1 MSLPNRP
8 LCCLPWRGLPALA
21 ALLCYGAIGPAQAAT
36 PRVAVGADFV
46 VVSRSDGT
54 VWAWGLGSDG
64 QLGQGTRS
72 SSSRPVPVSG
82 LTGVVDVVAA
92 DGVAAALKADGTVW
106 VWGSGAN
113 GIFGSTQ
120 TDSTIRAVTPVQV
133 PELSGIWALA
143 LGRNGPSGFAADTQG
158 RVFQW
163 GNNYSGQAGD
173 GTSSG
178 NAAVRK
184 VPALVPGLS
193 NVAALAAADTSFVAA
208 QWGAGLSGWGHNEAG
223 ALGTTERTQRGGL
236 PLPVQPIPGLTDVVA
251 LASMDINDNVQFA
264 VLRNGTV
271 AGWGSNR
278 GAQAGC
284 GQVDV
289 STATLTAPRPVNGL
303 QSIFA
308 AAAGT
313 AHALFVD
320 LDGAVYG
327 CGSNANGQLGDSTT
341 AGTTSARPGPVRGSL
356 AVPALAVAA
365 GRNTSAAVGA
375 DGSVWVWGQ
384 VPNGAAGDGG
394 PTTGTG
400 SLQFLAPQPVVGA
413 AGSGRFDAGPVAA
426 APALFTG
433 TQTGALGR
441 ATVNVGLS
449 PLPADVG
456 AEGRV
461 YLAAVLPD
469 GSLYLYSDATGWQL
483 YGGGTLPAYLS
494 GPLSRHVAMLLFRDL
509 DLTGIA
515 GVKLAL
521 GYGLGSSDV
530 AAQTDMLTRGLVAE
544 VLTLR

>member
-1 MSLPNRP
+1 MSRP
-8 LCCLPWRGLPALA
+8 PCTFRRLLPALA
-21 ALLCYGAIGPAQAAT
+21 AALCGLSTVGVMAAT
-36 PRVAVGADFV
+36 PRVAVGSDFV
-46 VVSRSDGT
+46 LVSRADGT

-64 QLGQGTRS
+64 QLGNGTRLS
-72 SSSRPVPVSG
+72 SSLPVPVSG

-120 TDSTIRAVTPVQV
+120 ADNTIRAVAPVQV
-133 PELSGIWALA
+133 PELSGIWAVA

-158 RVFQW
+158 RVFHW
-163 GNNYSGQAGD
+163 GNNFSGQAGD
-173 GTSSG
+173 GSASSNG
-178 NAAVRK
+178 AVRK
-184 VPALVPGLS
+184 VPTLVPGLS
-193 NVAALAAADTSFVAA
+193 DVAALAAADNSFVAA
-208 QWGAGLSGWGHNEAG
+208 QWGAGLFGWGYNEAG
-223 ALGTTERTQRGGL
+223 ALGAQARTQRGGL
-236 PLPVQPIPGLTDVVA
+236 PLPVQPVPGVADVVA
-251 LASMDINDNVQFA
+251 LASMDINDNAQFA

-271 AGWGSNR
+271 AGWGTNR

-289 STATLTAPRPVNGL
+289 GTPTLTAPRLVQGL
-303 QSIFA
+303 QSVFTV
-308 AAAGT
+308 AAGT

-320 LDGAVYG
+320 LDGTVFG
-327 CGSNANGQLGDSTT
+327 CGSNANGQLGNNATT
-341 AGTTSARPGPVRGSL
+341 GPAAGRPGPLRSSL
-356 AVPALAVAA
+356 AVPALAIGA
-365 GRNTSAAVGA
+365 GRNTSAAVGV
-375 DGSVWVWGQ
+375 DGGVWVWGQ
-384 VPNGAAGDGG
+384 VPNGAAGNGG

-400 SLQFLAPQPVVGA
+400 SLQFLAPQAVVGA
-413 AGSGRFDAGPVAA
+413 GGSGRFDAGALQA

-461 YLAAVLPD
+461 YLAAILPD

-483 YGGGTLPAYLS
+483 YAGGNLPAYLS
-494 GPLSRHVAMLLFRDL
+494 GPLSRHVPLPLFRDL

-521 GYGLGSSDV
+521 GYGLGSSDT
-530 AAQTDMLTRGLVAE
+530 AAQADMLTRGLVAE